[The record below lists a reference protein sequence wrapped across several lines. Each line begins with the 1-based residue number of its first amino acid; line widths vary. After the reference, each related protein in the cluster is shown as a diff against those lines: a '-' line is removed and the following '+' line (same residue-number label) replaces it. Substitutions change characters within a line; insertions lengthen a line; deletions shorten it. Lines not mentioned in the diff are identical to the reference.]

1 MSHAIL
7 KEVIARYRT
16 SRDFNGLHFRP
27 TRTTA
32 ERAEAATL
40 IRDSLVEVVSE
51 KDYPNPHIRPWPI
64 RRSIDE
70 QAADVEKMV
79 PDSYGVC
86 LYPTAA
92 ALKRSRTRRKYPDEP
107 YRQAMADGRGTL
119 ELRYFETTVL
129 EQYRNDPRFSFQ
141 YGDFGVNTVISDE
154 AYIDNEELDK
164 DKIIMSH
171 IGFAYDL
178 SGYDAKDVNSLVVRR
193 VCAFYGDLAKLSP
206 EHQQRW
212 KTYESVPQDGLRPHP
227 AWMDT
232 QMGRWADGVGPFG
245 RFMYELEALNELQE
259 IAFGAPGLFRST
271 ERPREFG
278 WILRPSQSEWDQFI
292 HQLDKL
298 LSENLSSEA
307 LNKLGAPEAND
318 AGQNLGTLARFEA
331 ALVVKGNSPDVAKRV
346 MAPLREV
353 RSARQRPAHALRT
366 NATDGTFVHK
376 QVDLMHRVNQS
387 LASLREFWQSHPANA
402 AWEKADYID
411 DGKTYRM

>member
-16 SRDFNGLHFRP
+16 SRDFSGLHFRP

-32 ERAEAATL
+32 ERAEAATW
-40 IRDSLVEVVSE
+40 IRDGLVAVVSE

-298 LSENLSSEA
+298 LSENLSS
-307 LNKLGAPEAND
+307 
-318 AGQNLGTLARFEA
+318 AGC
-331 ALVVKGNSPDVAKRV
+331 RV
-346 MAPLREV
+346 IP
-353 RSARQRPAHALRT
+353 
-366 NATDGTFVHK
+366 
-376 QVDLMHRVNQS
+376 
-387 LASLREFWQSHPANA
+387 
-402 AWEKADYID
+402 
-411 DGKTYRM
+411 